1 MKNIHTFES
10 FLNEG
15 NISMYK
21 STVQAALKQLG
32 YDVKQSDLKIG
43 TKKESNYD
51 LITLNGELLCS
62 SSDYAQMVTWIQ
74 NAVKEDPKKY
84 DLDPRVL
91 ESVNEGDM
99 TKDYDGFIV
108 LDFKTKK
115 LYKGHYIKG
124 VKNTKAEDT
133 AIDKAM
139 KMTGS
144 PRSNFAVHGFIKKGE
159 WDSSDT
165 EILEAINT
173 KYWADYNTD
182 TSGQG
187 NKEFAEKSKD
197 FDDTFSLAVS
207 DWNDEADG
215 AENRIKG
222 SQIDKIKK
230 LAQEFFKKEGYI
242 SVNIAQA
249 MIAQEGH

>member
-1 MKNIHTFES
+1 MKNLHTYKD

-15 NISMYK
+15 NLSMYK
-21 STVQAALKQLG
+21 STVTAALKQLG

-51 LITLNGELLCS
+51 LITLNGESLCS
-62 SSDYAQMVTWIQ
+62 SSDYAQMTTWIQ

-84 DLDPRVL
+84 GLDPRVL
-91 ESVNEGDM
+91 E
-99 TKDYDGFIV
+99 
-108 LDFKTKK
+108 
-115 LYKGHYIKG
+115 
-124 VKNTKAEDT
+124 
-133 AIDKAM
+133 AID
-139 KMTGS
+139 
-144 PRSNFAVHGFIKKGE
+144 
-159 WDSSDT
+159 
-165 EILEAINT
+165 T

-249 MIAQEGH
+249 MISQESI

>member
-1 MKNIHTFES
+1 MKHIQTFES

-21 STVQAALKQLG
+21 STVQSALKQLG
-32 YDVKQSDLKIG
+32 YNLKQSEIKVG
-43 TKKESNYD
+43 MKKEKLHD

-62 SSDYAQMVTWIQ
+62 SSDYAQMISWIQ
-74 NAVKEDPKKY
+74 NAIKEDPEKY
-84 DLDPRVL
+84 GLDPKVL
-91 ESVNEGDM
+91 ESTNE
-99 TKDYDGFIV
+99 
-108 LDFKTKK
+108 
-115 LYKGHYIKG
+115 
-124 VKNTKAEDT
+124 
-133 AIDKAM
+133 AID
-139 KMTGS
+139 
-144 PRSNFAVHGFIKKGE
+144 
-159 WDSSDT
+159 
-165 EILEAINT
+165 T

-207 DWNDEADG
+207 DWNAEADG

-249 MIAQEGH
+249 MIAQES

>member
-1 MKNIHTFES
+1 MKYLHTFET
-10 FLNEG
+10 FLNE
-15 NISMYK
+15 S
-21 STVQAALKQLG
+21 L
-32 YDVKQSDLKIG
+32 
-43 TKKESNYD
+43 
-51 LITLNGELLCS
+51 
-62 SSDYAQMVTWIQ
+62 
-74 NAVKEDPKKY
+74 
-84 DLDPRVL
+84 
-91 ESVNEGDM
+91 NEGDM
-99 TKDYDGFIV
+99 TKDYDGFII

-115 LYKGHYIKG
+115 LYKGRYIKG
-124 VKNTKAEDT
+124 VKNTKAEDIT
-133 AIDKAM
+133 IDKAM

-144 PRSNFAVHGFIKKGE
+144 PRYNFAVHGFIKKGE
-159 WDSSDT
+159 WDKSET
-165 EILEAINT
+165 EILEAIDT
-173 KYWADYNTD
+173 KYWAGYNTD

-187 NKEFAEKSKD
+187 NKDFAEKSKD

-249 MIAQEGH
+249 MIAQES